1 MNSLNRPSAS
11 NEIECSYIIMHI
23 IYCDHVVQG
32 AVIVKLRVT
41 FVTLGPL
48 PLFLLHLMKH
58 FPHFLLCETAG
69 NEWIST
75 PLSNKKFY
83 FAISEKHFLYMEWV
97 EFFFLYQYFKRL
109 NYHLLDSMTLDGE
122 GLRYRNFLFN

>member
-58 FPHFLLCETAG
+58 FPYFLLCETAG
-69 NEWIST
+69 NE
-75 PLSNKKFY
+75 
-83 FAISEKHFLYMEWV
+83 
-97 EFFFLYQYFKRL
+97 
-109 NYHLLDSMTLDGE
+109 
-122 GLRYRNFLFN
+122 